1 MERKKKEKKED
12 SCLPKV
18 SSRKK
23 PYLTLTHRLEKS
35 GLEIKVSAK
44 NEDWL
49 KFREHYIFHPNK
61 LLRDFLPIMEVAY
74 LHSKPKTRHKK
85 GQPKIDVLKVFSAI
99 LYKFLERIQQKKQY
113 PECLMRVHKKF
124 RQRKG
129 FDVLDSAAD
138 FMDFAFMDYFK
149 SMKFGHAHE
158 DESCFYKVNIKPFYN
173 NGEDDYNDYKNF
185 LTTYI
190 KGGLKIIQGTEIDKL
205 EEMMREPHHWL
216 EWERRFNHNT
226 GNNDILEFLYR
237 ISMAIGIEFT
247 YMQTGGIKTYKDKDG
262 VRKPIIEKAKF
273 KEISFIREV
282 LKEIFPSLLIPDTY
296 CRISFLPRP

>member
-85 GQPKIDVLKVFSAI
+85 GQPKIDVLKVFSAKTSKKAFQGGKNKVGPQFYRNY
-99 LYKFLERIQQKKQY
+99 LPTYKNET
-113 PECLMRVHKKF
+113 
-124 RQRKG
+124 
-129 FDVLDSAAD
+129 
-138 FMDFAFMDYFK
+138 DYK
-149 SMKFGHAHE
+149 I
-158 DESCFYKVNIKPFYN
+158 YFYN
-173 NGEDDYNDYKNF
+173 NFHFSDF
-185 LTTYI
+185 
-190 KGGLKIIQGTEIDKL
+190 
-205 EEMMREPHHWL
+205 
-216 EWERRFNHNT
+216 
-226 GNNDILEFLYR
+226 
-237 ISMAIGIEFT
+237 
-247 YMQTGGIKTYKDKDG
+247 
-262 VRKPIIEKAKF
+262 
-273 KEISFIREV
+273 
-282 LKEIFPSLLIPDTY
+282 
-296 CRISFLPRP
+296 